1 VNKVAPVSRACFDP
15 RQPDTIGDATKPQG
29 QNRRPITTTTR
40 ESHEESNSLF
50 EHVAWLYA
58 FLREHIFRDDTLRMV
73 AALWPDRQPDPG
85 TEVVEIGC
93 GPGFYARKLAGRFP
107 CVSIIGVDRS
117 ATQVQCAQRRAAR
130 EGLTNCTFQRVNA
143 LMLPCENAR
152 FHILIASRLFTILPD
167 PERAVAEM
175 YRVLKPGGR
184 CFVAEP
190 RYAFWA
196 SIPLF
201 AMWLLAGVT
210 HSWNGCRE
218 PRKAKVFS
226 AAAFQKLF
234 AAQPW
239 KRFATWRDGRYQYV
253 LCEKA

>member
-1 VNKVAPVSRACFDP
+1 VASVLRLHFDP
-15 RQPDTIGDATKPQG
+15 MQPDAIIHPAGPLGEKQ
-29 QNRRPITTTTR
+29 RSTTTAAA
-40 ESHEESNSLF
+40 EACEEADSLF
-50 EHVAWLYA
+50 EHVPWLYV
-58 FLREHIFRDDTLRMV
+58 FLREHIFRDDTVRII

-93 GPGFYARKLAGRFP
+93 GPGFYARKLAERFP
-107 CVSIIGVDRS
+107 SVSIIGVDRS
-117 ATQVQCAQRRAAR
+117 ANQVQWAQRRAASK
-130 EGLTNCTFQRVNA
+130 GLTNCKFQRVNA

-152 FHILIASRLFTILPD
+152 FHILIASRLFTILAD

-234 AAQPW
+234 AAQSW
-239 KRFATWRDGRYQYV
+239 KSFATWRDGRYQYA

>member
-1 VNKVAPVSRACFDP
+1 M
-15 RQPDTIGDATKPQG
+15 QPDTIAHAAKSLG
-29 QNRRPITTTTR
+29 QRAITTTAR
-40 ESHEESNSLF
+40 ETHGEAESLF
-50 EHVAWLYA
+50 EHVAWLYV
-58 FLREHIFRDDTLRMV
+58 FLREHIFRDDTLRMIS
-73 AALWPDRQPDPG
+73 ALWPDRQPDPG
-85 TEVVEIGC
+85 IEVVEIGC
-93 GPGFYARKLAGRFP
+93 GPGFYARKLAERFP
-107 CVSIIGVDRS
+107 SVSIIGVDRS
-117 ATQVQCAQRRAAR
+117 ASQVQWARRRAAR
-130 EGLTNCTFQRVNA
+130 KGLTNCTFHRVNA

-152 FHILIASRLFTILPD
+152 FHILIASRLFTILAD

-175 YRVLKPGGR
+175 YRVLTPGGR

-190 RYAFWA
+190 RHVFWA
-196 SIPLF
+196 SLPLF

-218 PRKAKVFS
+218 PRKARVFP

-239 KRFATWRDGRYQYV
+239 KSFVTWRDGRYQYA